1 MLNTKKI
8 LASLM
13 LLLTAAPLFFFTG
26 IIVKQKIIQL
36 GMKEKLTNSSLQT
49 IGISE
54 KNSSWIKINEEISI
68 EGKLFDVK
76 SIKVV
81 NGKTMVT
88 GLYDKDENIL
98 LELLTNFISNKSE
111 NNSGSSKAIV
121 KFSFPA
127 LYLISTPLYNPN
139 VYSIN
144 CTQFKELNERNIY
157 SDFINN
163 PSPPPKFS

>member
-1 MLNTKKI
+1 MLKTKKI
-8 LASLM
+8 LASLL

-36 GMKEKLTNSSLQT
+36 GMEEKLANSSLQT
-49 IGISE
+49 IGINE
-54 KNSSWIKINEEISI
+54 INSSWIKINEEISI

-76 SIKVV
+76 SVKVV
-81 NGKTMVT
+81 NGKIMVT
-88 GLYDKDENIL
+88 GLYDNDENIL

-111 NNSGSSKAIV
+111 TDSNSSKAIV

-127 LYLISTPLYNPN
+127 LYLISAPLYNPDIYPITCN
-139 VYSIN
+139 H
-144 CTQFKELNERNIY
+144 FKEFNEWNFL
-157 SDFINN
+157 SNFINN